1 MDPVG
6 TSENGSSA
14 SPSSSGPSAPT
25 SAASALA
32 SAASSAATAES
43 SPASGAPDT
52 GTGSAPSGSTPP
64 ATGGVPATGQPSA
77 SAAETR
83 GPVPY
88 DRHEAA
94 VRNAREQ
101 ARKEVAQQFA
111 WANGLDPERVQR
123 SLALAQRLDQDP
135 RSFAQQLVQELGKG
149 DEPEEALP
157 EPDLR
162 ADDGRTAYSA
172 QQMTKWWGVKEKQLV
187 NRLMGELKPIIEDHK
202 RQQAQRQT
210 EGIVA
215 EGRKTI
221 KGALEHART
230 LPHFKENE
238 EAISKKMDA
247 INPEVLNRVGIVAAM
262 YMAYNAV
269 LSETVLPNIESTV
282 EKRLRETQQKQAH
295 AAAGSVRPST
305 SQPSVTPAK
314 PTNVNQL
321 ARHMEKL
328 EREGIPTTR

>member
-1 MDPVG
+1 M
-6 TSENGSSA
+6 
-14 SPSSSGPSAPT
+14 
-25 SAASALA
+25 
-32 SAASSAATAES
+32 
-43 SPASGAPDT
+43 
-52 GTGSAPSGSTPP
+52 
-64 ATGGVPATGQPSA
+64 
-77 SAAETR
+77 
-83 GPVPY
+83 
-88 DRHEAA
+88 
-94 VRNAREQ
+94 
-101 ARKEVAQQFA
+101 AQQFA

-305 SQPSVTPAK
+305 SQPSVTTAK

-328 EREGIPTTR
+328 EREGIPATR